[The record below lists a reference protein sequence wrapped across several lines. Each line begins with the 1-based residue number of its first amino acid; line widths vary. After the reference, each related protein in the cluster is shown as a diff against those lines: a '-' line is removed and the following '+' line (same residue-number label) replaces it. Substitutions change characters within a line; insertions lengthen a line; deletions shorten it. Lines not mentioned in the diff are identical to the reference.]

1 MPKGETKKNIQKLAI
16 MFIETPNESTFK
28 DLVERINWGLRKYI
42 FSIVGDN
49 AAVDEI
55 MSKTL
60 ENIYFKRDLFNPE
73 LANFSTWMYKIAYN
87 NSLKYLQEKAKITN
101 STCSEDIGDIYESE
115 LYTDDDTG
123 VDNNEVF
130 EDSVDF
136 VDIVF
141 TGVKTEVYTRERV
154 LNEIYDASV
163 KSISYLPENLKMVM
177 HERLINNKKIEDI
190 ATDNNVPVSSVKN
203 WLRKGKVVLNETIK
217 ERYPALYEMY
227 VFNIN

>member
-42 FSIVGDN
+42 FGIVGDN

-123 VDNNEVF
+123 IDNNEVF

>member
-1 MPKGETKKNIQKLAI
+1 MPKCGKTRNIQKLAI
-16 MFIETPNESTFK
+16 LFIETPNESTFK
-28 DLVERINWGLRKYI
+28 NLVERINWGLRKYI
-42 FSIVGDN
+42 FNIVGDN

-60 ENIYFKRDLFNPE
+60 ENIYYKRDLFNPE

-87 NSLKYLQEKAKITN
+87 NSLKYLQEKSKITN
-101 STCSEDIGDIYESE
+101 LTCSEDIGDIYESE
-115 LYTDDDTG
+115 LYTDDDTSI
-123 VDNNEVF
+123 DSDTAF
-130 EDSVDF
+130 EEGTDF
-136 VDIVF
+136 IDITF
-141 TGVKTEVYTRERV
+141 TGMHTEVYTRERV

-163 KSISYLPENLKMVM
+163 ESINYLPDNLKMVM

-190 ATDNNVPVSSVKN
+190 AIDNNVPVSSVKN

-217 ERYPALYEMY
+217 ERYPALYDMY

>member
-42 FSIVGDN
+42 FGIVGDN

-123 VDNNEVF
+123 IDNNEAF

>member
-1 MPKGETKKNIQKLAI
+1 MPKCGKARNIQKLAI
-16 MFIETPNESTFK
+16 LFIETPNESTFK
-28 DLVERINWGLRKYI
+28 NLVERINWGLRKYI
-42 FSIVGDN
+42 FNIVGDN

-60 ENIYFKRDLFNPE
+60 ETIYYKRDLFNPE

-87 NSLKYLQEKAKITN
+87 NSLKYLQEKSKITN
-101 STCSEDIGDIYESE
+101 LTCSEDIGDIYESE
-115 LYTDDDTG
+115 LYTDDDTRIDSG
-123 VDNNEVF
+123 TAF
-130 EDSVDF
+130 EEGTDF
-136 VDIVF
+136 IDITF
-141 TGVKTEVYTRERV
+141 TGMHTEVYTRERV

-163 KSISYLPENLKMVM
+163 ESINYLPDNLKMVM

-190 ATDNNVPVSSVKN
+190 AIDNNVPVSSVKN

-217 ERYPALYEMY
+217 ERYPALYDMY

>member
-1 MPKGETKKNIQKLAI
+1 MPKAENKRNIQKLAI
-16 MFIETPNESTFK
+16 LFIETPNETTFK

-42 FSIVGDN
+42 FNIVGDN

-55 MSKTL
+55 MSRTL

-87 NSLKYLQEKAKITN
+87 NSLKYLQEKSKLTN
-101 STCSEDIGDIYESE
+101 LTCSEDIGDIYESE
-115 LYTDDDTG
+115 LYADDD
-123 VDNNEVF
+123 VCADNDTAF
-130 EDSVDF
+130 EEGMDF
-136 VDIVF
+136 IDIAF
-141 TGVKTEVYTRERV
+141 TGVHTEVYTKERV

-163 KSISYLPENLKMVM
+163 ESINYLPDNLKMVM
-177 HERLINNKKIEDI
+177 FERLINNKKIEDI

-203 WLRKGKVVLNETIK
+203 WLRKGKVVLNQTIK
-217 ERYPALYEMY
+217 ERYPALYDMY